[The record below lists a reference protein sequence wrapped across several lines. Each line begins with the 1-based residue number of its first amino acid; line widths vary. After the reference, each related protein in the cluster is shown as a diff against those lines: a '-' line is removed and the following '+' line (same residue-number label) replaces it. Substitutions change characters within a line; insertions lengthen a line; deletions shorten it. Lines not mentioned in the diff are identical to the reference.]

1 MKELAEYVVKH
12 IVSYPESVQV
22 TEVEDADRMIL
33 RLEVAPEDKGKV
45 IGRDGKVAQA
55 IRSLLRIGS
64 VKNGTKVV
72 LEIV

>member
-12 IVSYPESVQV
+12 IVSHPESVQV